1 MIHPYSHYPAR
12 AAQRWPEQ
20 IALVEGERR
29 RTYRQLD
36 ENATRLA
43 RALVGLG
50 LQPGERVAVVQE
62 NRIEYVE
69 TAIAIARAG
78 GALVPLLGALTA
90 AEHAFMV
97 GDAEARFVIALSSDA
112 TPRAKDAAGEHAVV
126 LDAGSDAD
134 AATGNG
140 LTNLAAL
147 AREES
152 AAPLGIDRPPD
163 SLAQIL
169 YTSGTT
175 GHPKGVTHSYASVA
189 AAMGAWAT
197 AFDIGPNDRLLGQ
210 LALSHFGGRA
220 MDASWV
226 GGATLV
232 ILPGP
237 DPKAMLGAIVEHG
250 VTMILMIPTLLR
262 VLLDHPDAADADLS
276 SLRAVVYAA
285 APAAPALVRR
295 SLERLG
301 PVLYTGFGQTEA
313 YALNTW
319 MGPDE
324 HVTALGAGG
333 ERLTSVGRAC
343 RAFAQVRIC
352 DEDGSE
358 VPCGGIGEICVC
370 APWVTPGFW
379 KRPELDR
386 ERLQGGWLRTGDLGR
401 TDAEGYVFLADRKED
416 KIITGGFNVYPA
428 EIEGALAEHPAVA
441 ECAVFAIPDP
451 KWGEAVRAAVTL
463 RPGHRANAE
472 ELVAFCKENLARFKV
487 PKAIDVLEELPK
499 SGVGKILRRALRE
512 PWWKDQG
519 RAVHGAE

>member
-1 MIHPYSHYPAR
+1 VIHPYSHYPAR
-12 AAQRWPEQ
+12 AASRWPDR
-20 IALVEGERR
+20 IALVDGERR
-29 RTYRQLD
+29 RSFRELD
-36 ENATRLA
+36 TRASRLA

-50 LQPGERVAVVQE
+50 LEPGDRVAVVQE

-69 TAIAIARAG
+69 TVIAIARAG
-78 GALVPLLGALTA
+78 GVLVPLLGVLTGT
-90 AEHAFMV
+90 EHAFMV
-97 GDAEARFVIALSSDA
+97 RDTEARFVLALSA
-112 TPRAKDAAGEHAVV
+112 EALQRANEAAGGNAAV
-126 LDAGSDAD
+126 LGLSPGEN
-134 AATGNG
+134 ATD
-140 LTNLAAL
+140 LASL
-147 AREES
+147 AQSES
-152 AAPLGIDRPPD
+152 AEHLAIDRPAT

-197 AFDIGPNDRLLGQ
+197 AFDVGPDDRLLGQ

-220 MDASWV
+220 MDTCWLA
-226 GGATLV
+226 GATLV
-232 ILPGP
+232 ILPAP
-237 DPKAMLGAIVEHG
+237 DPKTVLGAIAEHR
-250 VTMILMIPTLLR
+250 VTMILAIPTLLR
-262 VLLDHPDAADADLS
+262 MLLDHPDAADADLS

-313 YALNTW
+313 YALNTF

-324 HVTALGAGG
+324 HVAALEAGDD
-333 ERLTSVGRAC
+333 RLSSVGRECAT
-343 RAFAQVRIC
+343 FAQVRIC
-352 DEDGSE
+352 AESGSALPPGE
-358 VPCGGIGEICVC
+358 IGEICVC
-370 APWVTPGFW
+370 APWTTPGFW

-401 TDAEGYVFLADRKED
+401 MDSQGYVFLADRSED

-463 RPGHRANAE
+463 RPGHRVSPE
-472 ELVAFCKENLARFKV
+472 ELINFCKEQLARFKV
-487 PKAIDVLEELPK
+487 PKAIDVMEELPK
-499 SGVGKILRRALRE
+499 SGVGKILRRTLRE
-512 PWWKDQG
+512 PWWQG
-519 RAVHGAE
+519 QERGIHGAE

>member
-1 MIHPYSHYPAR
+1 VIHPYSHYPAR
-12 AAQRWPEQ
+12 AASRWPDR
-20 IALVEGERR
+20 IALVDGERR
-29 RTYRQLD
+29 RSFRELD
-36 ENATRLA
+36 TRASRLA

-50 LQPGERVAVVQE
+50 LEPGDRVAVVQE

-69 TAIAIARAG
+69 TVIAIARAG
-78 GALVPLLGALTA
+78 GVLVPLLGVLTGT
-90 AEHAFMV
+90 EHAFMMR
-97 GDAEARFVIALSSDA
+97 DTEARFVLALSA
-112 TPRAKDAAGEHAVV
+112 EALQRANEAAGGNAAV
-126 LDAGSDAD
+126 LGLSPGEN
-134 AATGNG
+134 ATD
-140 LTNLAAL
+140 LASL
-147 AREES
+147 AQSES
-152 AAPLGIDRPPD
+152 AEHLAIDRPAT

-175 GHPKGVTHSYASVA
+175 GQPKGVTHSYASVA

-197 AFDIGPNDRLLGQ
+197 AFDVGPDDRLLGQ

-220 MDASWV
+220 MDTCWLA
-226 GGATLV
+226 GATLV
-232 ILPGP
+232 ILPSP
-237 DPKAMLGAIVEHG
+237 DPKTVLGAIAEHR
-250 VTMILMIPTLLR
+250 VTMILAIPTLLR
-262 VLLDHPDAADADLS
+262 MLLDHPDAADADLS

-313 YALNTW
+313 YALNTF

-324 HVTALGAGG
+324 HVAALEAGDD
-333 ERLTSVGRAC
+333 RLSSVGRECAT
-343 RAFAQVRIC
+343 FAQVRIC
-352 DEDGSE
+352 AESGSALPPGE
-358 VPCGGIGEICVC
+358 IGEICVC
-370 APWVTPGFW
+370 APWTTPGFW

-401 TDAEGYVFLADRKED
+401 MDSQGYVFLADRSED

-463 RPGHRANAE
+463 RPGHRVSPE
-472 ELVAFCKENLARFKV
+472 ELINFCKEQLARFKV
-487 PKAIDVLEELPK
+487 PKAIDVMEELPK
-499 SGVGKILRRALRE
+499 SGVGKILRRTLRE
-512 PWWKDQG
+512 PWWQG
-519 RAVHGAE
+519 QERGIHGAE